1 MHGHNTCRQAHNF
14 QIPPSNAIIATTFY
28 FIMQLPNKIREIHSK
43 LKFKFSV
50 REHFQIEAEMRG
62 RVCMFNLKCM

>member
-43 LKFKFSV
+43 LKFKLSV
-50 REHFQIEAEMRG
+50 REHFQMEAENARQSIMY
-62 RVCMFNLKCM
+62 V